1 MNGPDRDRHDGD
13 HRFDDAA
20 AGRDGGVRVV
30 ADPSPRLTRCAS
42 PHCLGRCTST
52 NRLGIGDV
60 CAAPRFYDHEHAA
73 RIDTDFDI
81 EAENRDDRDDIHGMR
96 EIDQ

>member
-1 MNGPDRDRHDGD
+1 
-13 HRFDDAA
+13 
-20 AGRDGGVRVV
+20 VV

-60 CAAPRFYDHEHAA
+60 CAAPRFYDHPDAA